1 MPARGPD
8 YMNWGLMRYRAVPV
22 YSKPGL
28 SRSGHVLS
36 PGVVTDFGHGIG
48 VVDGRGRVRAHS
60 IEAGGVVK

>member
-28 SRSGHVLS
+28 SRSDQVSGFVA
-36 PGVVTDFGHGIG
+36 DFGHGIG

-60 IEAGGVVK
+60 IEAGGVAK